1 MKDFKKLLVWQ
12 KALDIVELVF
22 KFSESLPSEEK
33 FGIRSQITRASV
45 SMPSIIAEGSSRD
58 STKEYAHYLSIA
70 LGSSFELETQ
80 LMICNRAK
88 IGNDELNNRIIEENQ
103 TFQKMLSNFRTKI
116 LTNN

>member
-12 KALDIVELVF
+12 KALEITELVF
-22 KFSESLPSEEK
+22 KFSETLPSGEK

-45 SMPSIIAEGSSRD
+45 SIPSNIAEGSSRD

-80 LMICNRAK
+80 LIFCSNVK
-88 IGNDELNNRIIEENQ
+88 IGNDELNKRIIEENQ
-103 TFQKMLSNFRTKI
+103 TCQKMLSNFRIKI